1 MMPTTEWQQRDGNER
16 ITIELMLLSGLTA
29 KRCQRLWGKIPF
41 LGGTQQAATS
51 VPVGPHRTPS
61 DPIGPRRTPS
71 IPVGPRR
78 SPLVAA
84 GCRWL
89 QLVWLYYF
97 LFVKGDGD
105 GGGVVGDAKQPADAS
120 PENQEVAACF
130 ASLNNSRRFF

>member
-1 MMPTTEWQQRDGNER
+1 MPTTEWQQRDGNER

-41 LGGTQQAATS
+41 FWGTQQAATS

-61 DPIGPRRTPS
+61 
-71 IPVGPRR
+71 IPVDPRR